1 MGTSEIKP
9 GGGLGVMLCP
19 KSLPEMVLQETI
31 AASECFRRDESYDRY
46 LRLDDYYRRKDDSY
60 YDRYKEPEG
69 ECLHVKGRVPWCRS
83 ATVVVLCAPLS
94 RSEGCHSSCPCGSFQ
109 TA

>member
-19 KSLPEMVLQETI
+19 KLLPEMVLQETI
-31 AASECFRRDESYDRY
+31 AASECCRRDESYDRY

-69 ECLHVKGRVPWCRS
+69 ECLHLFKGRVPWCHR
-83 ATVVVLCAPLS
+83 APLS
-94 RSEGCHSSCPCGSFQ
+94 SSEGCHSFCGSFQ